1 MTVLVDVV
9 VVVVAVWK
17 VEVFVVVVE
26 VFTVLVCVV
35 VVVVG
40 GELLSEKTIW
50 PLLFDEH
57 EPKFRLLVSP
67 VYPVVTH
74 DGTKGF
80 PL

>member
-35 VVVVG
+35 VVAG